1 MATPLTI
8 AIPPLRDGQTITAWQ
23 PLFMA
28 AVSALVD
35 GAAIKLLPAYLKRG
49 RLEEKIV
56 LSAIQKGSLAEAF
69 NYLKERLDPEE
80 DEFLAAAN
88 FRRMTWTPG
97 EAVQDFFAT
106 YLEEAVKEKITPRA
120 ACAFMVSQA
129 PQEVRQKLKDWV
141 KPKENALSVE
151 DALGFGSVLK
161 KLLEEKGIP
170 TDRGCRIQQITSTT
184 DDESGPMEEK
194 IGESEGGEREARGI
208 KVVSNN
214 KYRSHDRRQAPKC
227 YTCGS
232 ADHFMRECP
241 NRYCSRCGEAGHNP
255 SNCRKWTRGRTGFK
269 SRTPRQNVHQVSND
283 EEAVTVEVKL
293 VLIQSLQ
300 SLTLELDQAL

>member
-28 AVSALVD
+28 AVSALED

-88 FRRMTWTPG
+88 FRRMTWSPG

-106 YLEEAVKEKITPRA
+106 YLEEAVKAKITPRA

-129 PQEVRQKLKDWV
+129 PQRLGQAEGKRPLCGGR
-141 KPKENALSVE
+141 SRIRIGVE
-151 DALGFGSVLK
+151 EA
-161 KLLEEKGIP
+161 
-170 TDRGCRIQQITSTT
+170 
-184 DDESGPMEEK
+184 
-194 IGESEGGEREARGI
+194 ARGEGNTNGSR
-208 KVVSNN
+208 VS
-214 KYRSHDRRQAPKC
+214 H
-227 YTCGS
+227 T
-232 ADHFMRECP
+232 ADYL
-241 NRYCSRCGEAGHNP
+241 NY
-255 SNCRKWTRGRTGFK
+255 
-269 SRTPRQNVHQVSND
+269 
-283 EEAVTVEVKL
+283 
-293 VLIQSLQ
+293 
-300 SLTLELDQAL
+300 